1 MDDACRLDL
10 PQRRLAGIVPTGL
23 ASRINAALKN
33 RIIALGAF
41 RPGGCQPGFVG
52 GFEAQRVDEAVA
64 IVVAEFQDLPVADV
78 AVGLGQPRI
87 AFGMQALGALIV
99 YDFVGLDRRSIVIN
113 LHISDRGNQLV
124 IIIISDLVGLHQH
137 LGIRGGLG
145 CDARSGGFRPQL
157 ALEGQVLRKRRPAI
171 CQAKA
176 NERYHRCGGGSL
188 KSSDLAAM
196 TARHDVTLCVDH
208 PPRHRQPPFNTAEFP
223 KFRSRRGRR
232 SHTGERTTF
241 REGLVV
247 PASHAAKGTIA
258 RMPWLPP
265 HQTERRIAPT

>member
-41 RPGGCQPGFVG
+41 RPGRCQPGFVG

-64 IVVAEFQDLPVADV
+64 IVVAELQDLPVADI

-145 CDARSGGFRPQL
+145 CDARSGGFRPQWL
-157 ALEGQVLRKRRPAI
+157 WKVRFCASAAPPYARPRPTSDTTDVVAAALNRRTLRR
-171 CQAKA
+171 
-176 NERYHRCGGGSL
+176 
-188 KSSDLAAM
+188 
-196 TARHDVTLCVDH
+196 
-208 PPRHRQPPFNTAEFP
+208 
-223 KFRSRRGRR
+223 
-232 SHTGERTTF
+232 
-241 REGLVV
+241 
-247 PASHAAKGTIA
+247 
-258 RMPWLPP
+258 
-265 HQTERRIAPT
+265 